1 MTALL
6 ILVGVVLITIFVVI
20 SIYNKLV
27 GLKNRKEEA
36 WSGIDVFLKKRH
48 DLIPSLV
55 ETIKGYAAH
64 EKQTFEDVTRC
75 RFQAMNAQGQNAQME
90 SEAGL
95 GKALG
100 RLMVVSESYPDL
112 KANVNFMQLQ
122 KQLAQIE
129 EELALSRR
137 YYNGTV
143 RENNI
148 YIERF
153 PSNMIAGMFN
163 FKKAV
168 FFEID
173 KSEKVVPNASF

>member
-1 MTALL
+1 MIALL
-6 ILVGVVLITIFVVI
+6 FFIGITLLIVFVVI
-20 SIYNKLV
+20 TIYNKLV

-48 DLIPSLV
+48 DLIPALV
-55 ETIKGYAAH
+55 ETVKGYAVH
-64 EKQTFEDVTRC
+64 EKQTLEDVTRC
-75 RFQAMNAQGQNAQME
+75 RSQAMNATTQDAQME

-100 RLMVVSESYPDL
+100 QLMVVSESYPDL

-129 EELALSRR
+129 EELAYSRR

-153 PSNMIAGMFN
+153 PSNMVAGMFN

-173 KSEKVVPNASF
+173 KNEKVVPNASF